1 MVYTG
6 DSSVQYFASLNH
18 TSDKRLDTNNMMIF
32 HPHFTPLLT
41 QSSVRDGELLEGA
54 SDNLFV
60 GS

>member
-1 MVYTG
+1 M
-6 DSSVQYFASLNH
+6 QYFATLNH

-32 HPHFTPLLT
+32 HPHFTPLLI

-54 SDNLFV
+54 SNNLCV